1 MVGFAFPGLDDD
13 VRAHLIPMARTS
25 RYPDPYP
32 ANRPLPPGMKRT
44 RKGRL
49 RKRSLTWRFRRVVLL
64 VGLMGI
70 VAVSGGAYVVWE
82 STALPEKDP
91 PLLQTSF
98 ICASDVAENCNEDNS
113 IAQLSGGVDRV
124 TVTYD
129 QIPAIFVQALVSAED
144 KDFFK
149 HEGIDPVGIGRAL
162 YTNVQNETVQQGG
175 STITQQYVKN
185 VYLTNEVTLDRKLK
199 EAVLAIKLDQEL
211 PKQEILERYLNTIY
225 FGRGAYGIEAASRA
239 YFAKHVEE
247 LGLPESAYLASIIRF
262 PEGTDA
268 NRTPDD
274 PKRESQ
280 LALATT
286 RRGQVL
292 DTMLAEGY
300 INQRDHD
307 DVDAMGWDYVVPRA
321 ETAANYG
328 TVARPELGTEYFID
342 YVRHWM
348 VASGGFTD
356 SEIYGGGLRIYT
368 TLDFEAQAAA
378 YDAILSTLDRPDDPS
393 ASIVSMDDQGRVKAM
408 VGGFDHEASQ
418 VNLAVGQEGGG
429 SGRQP
434 GSSFKPLVLA
444 EYIKQGKSLGQVF
457 NAPAKLD
464 IQLPGELWSPANY
477 GDSEQGQL
485 NVVDATR
492 FSSNTAY
499 AQIIQQTGV
508 EPVVELSKEMGI
520 TGDLPVVPSLVLGT
534 GSVSVLDMASAYS
547 TFANSGE
554 HVGPY
559 VVTKV
564 TNAQGQVLWEAP
576 FERKRV
582 LDETV
587 AQSVNWVLNQ
597 VVESGT
603 GTSARFGQ
611 PVAGKTGT
619 TDEYRDAWFVGYTC
633 KLTAAVWVGYPD
645 PNPDGSTRYMKNVH
659 GISVAGG
666 TLPTQ
671 IFNKYMSRAAAGLE
685 SCAFPRP
692 ADATLVNTG
701 MVPTYTGTA
710 VEQAPGTDVT
720 PSSSTT
726 TTAPVSTTS
735 SSAPP
740 TSEAPTTT
748 EPATTLP
755 PTTPAPPTTAPTTVA
770 PAGPP

>member
-1 MVGFAFPGLDDD
+1 M
-13 VRAHLIPMARTS
+13 VRAS
-25 RYPDPYP
+25 RYPNPYP
-32 ANRPLPPGMKRT
+32 AHLPLPPGMKRT

-49 RKRSLTWRFRRVVLL
+49 RKRSLTWRFRRVLLL
-64 VGLMGI
+64 VVLMGVI
-70 VAVSGGAYVVWE
+70 AVSGGAYVVWE
-82 STALPEKDP
+82 STDLPKKDP

-98 ICASDVAENCNEDNS
+98 ICAADVPDGCSEDNS

-124 TVTYD
+124 TVSYD
-129 QIPAIFVQALVSAED
+129 QIPAIFVQALLSAED
-144 KDFFK
+144 KDFFE

-162 YTNVQNETVQQGG
+162 YTNLQNDTVQQGG

-185 VYLTNEVTLDRKLK
+185 VYLTNEVTYQRKLK
-199 EAVLAIKLDQEL
+199 EAVLAIKLDQEI

-225 FGRGAYGIEAASRA
+225 FGRGAYGIEAAARA
-239 YFAKHVEE
+239 YFGKHVEE
-247 LGLPESAYLASIIRF
+247 LGLPESSYLASIIRF

-268 NRTPDD
+268 NRPLDD
-274 PKRESQ
+274 PLRQKQ
-280 LALATT
+280 MDLATA
-286 RRGQVL
+286 RRQQVL
-292 DTMLAEGY
+292 DTMLTEGY
-300 INQRDHD
+300 ITQQAHD
-307 DVDAMGWDYVVPRA
+307 DVDAMGWDYVVPRPA
-321 ETAANYG
+321 TAANYG
-328 TVARPELGTEYFID
+328 NVARPELGTEYFID

-348 VASGGFTD
+348 VTNTNFTD

-378 YDAILSTLDRPDDPS
+378 YDAVLSTLDRPDDPS
-393 ASIVSMDDQGRVKAM
+393 GSIVALDDQGRVKAM
-408 VGGFDHEASQ
+408 VGGFDHTASQ

-457 NAPAKLD
+457 NAPAKID

-508 EPVVELSKEMGI
+508 EPVVELSKQMGI

-534 GSVSVLDMASAYS
+534 ASVSVLDMASAYS
-547 TFANSGE
+547 TFANNGE

-559 VVTKV
+559 VVTKI
-564 TNAQGQVLWEAP
+564 TNATGDVLWEAP
-576 FERKRV
+576 FERVRV
-582 LDETV
+582 LEESV
-587 AQSVNWVLNQ
+587 AQSVSWVLNQ

-603 GTSARFGQ
+603 GTAARFGQ

-633 KLTAAVWVGYPD
+633 KMTAAVWVGYPN
-645 PNPDGSTRYMKNVH
+645 PNPDGTTRYMKNVH

-671 IFNKYMSRAAAGLE
+671 IFNKFMSRAAAGLE

-692 ADATLVNTG
+692 ADATLVPSGT
-701 MVPTYTGTA
+701 VPTYTGTSA
-710 VEQAPGTDVT
+710 PETPGTDVDV
-720 PSSSTT
+720 SSTT
-726 TTAPVSTTS
+726 TTAPSSTT
-735 SSAPP
+735 
-740 TSEAPTTT
+740 TEAPTTT
-748 EPATTLP
+748 APTTTEAPTTTVPTTTPTTAT
-755 PTTPAPPTTAPTTVA
+755 PTTPSTTPTP
-770 PAGPP
+770 

>member
-1 MVGFAFPGLDDD
+1 
-13 VRAHLIPMARTS
+13 MARAS

-32 ANRPLPPGMKRT
+32 ADRPLPPGMKRT
-44 RKGRL
+44 RRGRL

-64 VGLMGI
+64 VGLMAI
-70 VAVSGGAYVVWE
+70 VTVSGGAYVVWE
-82 STALPEKDP
+82 STTLPEKDP

-129 QIPAIFVQALVSAED
+129 QIPAIMVWALISAED

-149 HEGIDPVGIGRAL
+149 HDGIDPVGIGRAL
-162 YTNVQNETVQQGG
+162 YTNVQNDTVQQGG

-185 VYLTNEVTLDRKLK
+185 VYLTNEVTLERKLK

-211 PKQEILERYLNTIY
+211 KKQEILERYLNTIY

-239 YFAKHVEE
+239 YFGKHVEE
-247 LGLPESAYLASIIRF
+247 LRLPEASYLASIIRF

-268 NRTPDD
+268 NRPLED
-274 PKRESQ
+274 PLREKQ
-280 LALATT
+280 LNLATS
-286 RRGQVL
+286 RRSQVL
-292 DTMLAEGY
+292 DTMLTEGY
-300 INQRDHD
+300 ITQQAHD
-307 DVDAMGWDYVVPRA
+307 DVDAMGWDYVVPRPA
-321 ETAANYG
+321 TAANYG
-328 TVARPELGTEYFID
+328 KVARPELGTEYFID
-342 YVRHWM
+342 YVRHWL
-348 VASGGFTD
+348 VTSGNYTD
-356 SEIYGGGLRIYT
+356 AEIYGGGLRIYT

-393 ASIVSMDDQGRVKAM
+393 SSIVALDDQGRVKAM
-408 VGGFDHEASQ
+408 VGGFDHAASQ

-429 SGRQP
+429 SGREP

-444 EYIKQGKSLGQVF
+444 EYIKQGRSLGTVYD
-457 NAPAKLD
+457 APAQLD
-464 IQLPGELWSPANY
+464 ITLPGGERWKPGNY
-477 GDSEQGQL
+477 GDAAQGLL

-499 AQIIQQTGV
+499 VQMMQEIGP
-508 EPVVELSKEMGI
+508 EPVVELSHAMGI
-520 TGDLPVVPSLVLGT
+520 TADLPAVPSLVLGT
-534 GSVSVLDMASAYS
+534 GGVSVLDMASAYS

-554 HVGPY
+554 HVAPT

-564 TNAQGQVLWEAP
+564 TNARGEILWEAP
-576 FERKRV
+576 FERTRV

-603 GTSARFGQ
+603 GTAARFGQ

-619 TDEYRDAWFVGYTC
+619 TDEYKDAWFVGYTC
-633 KLTAAVWVGYPD
+633 KLTAAVWVGYP
-645 PNPDGSTRYMKNVH
+645 NPDANGDPRYMKNVH

-671 IFNKYMSRAAAGLE
+671 IFQKFMSRAAAGLE

-692 ADATLVNTG
+692 ADATLVNEGT
-701 MVPTYTGTA
+701 MPQTTGTA
-710 VEQAPGTDVT
+710 LPETPGTDVVV
-720 PSSSTT
+720 STT
-726 TTAPVSTTS
+726 TTT
-735 SSAPP
+735 
-740 TSEAPTTT
+740 EAPATTTTT
-748 EPATTLP
+748 EATTSTTP
-755 PTTPAPPTTAPTTVA
+755 PTTEPTTVPTTVA
-770 PAGPP
+770 TTVPTTTPTTVTPVPP

>member
-1 MVGFAFPGLDDD
+1 M
-13 VRAHLIPMARTS
+13 VRAS
-25 RYPDPYP
+25 RYPNPYP
-32 ANRPLPPGMKRT
+32 AHLPLPPGMKRT
-44 RKGRL
+44 RKGKL
-49 RKRSLTWRFRRVVLL
+49 RKRSLTWRFRRPLLLVVL
-64 VGLMGI
+64 MAI
-70 VAVSGGAYVVWE
+70 VAVSGGAYVIWE
-82 STALPEKDP
+82 STVLPEKDP

-98 ICASDVAENCNEDNS
+98 ICAADVPEGCNEDNS

-162 YTNVQNETVQQGG
+162 YTNLQSDTIQQGG

-185 VYLTNEVTLDRKLK
+185 VYLTNEVTVERKLK

-239 YFAKHVEE
+239 YFGKHVEE

-268 NRTPDD
+268 NRQLDD
-274 PKRESQ
+274 PKREQQ
-280 LALATT
+280 LELATA
-286 RRGQVL
+286 RREQVL
-292 DTMLAEGY
+292 DTMFEEGY
-300 INQRDHD
+300 ISREDHD
-307 DVDAMGWDYVVPRA
+307 AVNALGWDYVVPRPV
-321 ETAANYG
+321 TAANYG
-328 TVARPELGTEYFID
+328 NVARPELGTEYFID
-342 YVRHWM
+342 YVRHWL
-348 VASGGFTD
+348 VTSGRFTD

-378 YDAILSTLDRPDDPS
+378 YDAILSTLDRPDDPA
-393 ASIVSMDDQGRVKAM
+393 ASIVSIDDQGRVRAM
-408 VGGFDHEASQ
+408 VGGFDHAASQ

-429 SGRQP
+429 SGREP

-444 EYIKQGKSLGQVF
+444 EYIRQGKSLGQVF
-457 NAPAKLD
+457 NAPAKID

-508 EPVVELSKEMGI
+508 EPVVELGKQMGI
-520 TGDLPVVPSLVLGT
+520 SAELPAVPSLVLGT
-534 GSVSVLDMASAYS
+534 GTVSVLDMASAYS
-547 TFANSGE
+547 TFANNGE

-564 TNAQGQVLWEAP
+564 TNAAGDILWEAP
-576 FERKRV
+576 FERTRV
-582 LDETV
+582 LEESV
-587 AQSVNWVLNQ
+587 AQSVSWVLNQ

-603 GTSARFGQ
+603 GTAARFGQ

-619 TDEYRDAWFVGYTC
+619 TDEYKDAWFVGYTC
-633 KLTAAVWVGYPD
+633 KLTAAVWVGYPN
-645 PNPDGSTRYMKNVH
+645 PNEDGSPRYMRNVH

-671 IFNKYMSRAAAGLE
+671 IFNKFMSRAAAGLE

-692 ADATLVNTG
+692 ADATLVPSGT
-701 MVPTYTGTA
+701 VPTYTGTSA
-710 VEQAPGTDVT
+710 PETPGTDVDAT
-720 PSSSTT
+720 STT
-726 TTAPVSTTS
+726 TTAPSSTT
-735 SSAPP
+735 
-740 TSEAPTTT
+740 EAPTTT
-748 EPATTLP
+748 A
-755 PTTPAPPTTAPTTVA
+755 PTTTEAPTTTAPTTTAPTTTAPTTVA

>member
-1 MVGFAFPGLDDD
+1 
-13 VRAHLIPMARTS
+13 
-25 RYPDPYP
+25 
-32 ANRPLPPGMKRT
+32 
-44 RKGRL
+44 
-49 RKRSLTWRFRRVVLL
+49 
-64 VGLMGI
+64 
-70 VAVSGGAYVVWE
+70 
-82 STALPEKDP
+82 
-91 PLLQTSF
+91 
-98 ICASDVAENCNEDNS
+98 
-113 IAQLSGGVDRV
+113 
-124 TVTYD
+124 
-129 QIPAIFVQALVSAED
+129 
-144 KDFFK
+144 
-149 HEGIDPVGIGRAL
+149 
-162 YTNVQNETVQQGG
+162 
-175 STITQQYVKN
+175 
-185 VYLTNEVTLDRKLK
+185 
-199 EAVLAIKLDQEL
+199 
-211 PKQEILERYLNTIY
+211 
-225 FGRGAYGIEAASRA
+225 
-239 YFAKHVEE
+239 
-247 LGLPESAYLASIIRF
+247 
-262 PEGTDA
+262 
-268 NRTPDD
+268 
-274 PKRESQ
+274 
-280 LALATT
+280 
-286 RRGQVL
+286 
-292 DTMLAEGY
+292 
-300 INQRDHD
+300 
-307 DVDAMGWDYVVPRA
+307 
-321 ETAANYG
+321 
-328 TVARPELGTEYFID
+328 VARPELGTEYFID

-393 ASIVSMDDQGRVKAM
+393 ASIVSIDDQGRVKAM
-408 VGGFDHEASQ
+408 VGGFDHDASQ

-444 EYIKQGKSLGQVF
+444 EYIQQGRSLGAVY
-457 NAPAKLD
+457 NAPAQLD
-464 IQLPGELWSPANY
+464 ITLPGGERWQPGNY
-477 GDSEQGQL
+477 GDASQGQL

-499 AQIIQQTGV
+499 VQMMQEIGP
-508 EPVVELSKEMGI
+508 EPVVELGRAMGI
-520 TGDLPVVPSLVLGT
+520 GAELPAVPSLVLGT

-547 TFANSGE
+547 TFPNSGE
-554 HVGPY
+554 HVTPS

-564 TNAQGQVLWEAP
+564 TNARGEVLWEAP
-576 FERKRV
+576 YERTRV
-582 LDETV
+582 LDEAV

-603 GTSARFGQ
+603 GTAARFGQ

-619 TDEYRDAWFVGYTC
+619 TDKYKDAWFVGYTC
-633 KLTAAVWVGYPD
+633 KLTAAVWVGYPN
-645 PNPDGSTRYMKNVH
+645 PNEDGSERFMQNVH

-671 IFNKYMSRAAAGLE
+671 IFNKFMSRAASGLE

-701 MVPTYTGTA
+701 VVPTSTGTA

-740 TSEAPTTT
+740 TSEAPPTT

-755 PTTPAPPTTAPTTVA
+755 PTTPAPPTTAPTTLA